1 MSYSIPVGH
10 RLALLNQIY
19 QKNPE
24 ALKSTGDGLS
34 LSGTII
40 SVNPDD
46 TTIEIDSSGEVAIKD
61 SGVGDEQ
68 IGVDQVNKT
77 HISDDIAGAGIIQD
91 ADGSLEVNDDDSTL
105 EINADVLRVKDAG
118 ITNDKLDGGIT
129 NDKLAGNITDD
140 KLDLDY
146 LQFKSGT
153 KDELDAAE
161 PGVAYLGVDTG
172 VPYIYICREE
182 DWVAAGVHWAR
193 GTLSAAW

>member
-24 ALKSTGDGLS
+24 ALKSIGDGLS
-34 LSGTII
+34 LTGTII
-40 SVNPDD
+40 SVNTDD
-46 TTIEIDSSGEVAIKD
+46 TTIEIDSGEVAIKD
-61 SGVGDEQ
+61 SGVGAGQ

-77 HISDDIAGAGIIQD
+77 HISDNIAGAGIIQ
-91 ADGSLEVNDDDSTL
+91 ATDGALEVNDDNSTL

-118 ITNDKLDGGIT
+118 ITD
-129 NDKLAGNITDD
+129 DKLA
-140 KLDLDY
+140 LDY
-146 LQFKSGT
+146 IQFRSGT

-172 VPYIYICREE
+172 VPYIYICREA

>member
-24 ALKSTGDGLS
+24 ALKSIGDGLS
-34 LSGTII
+34 LLGTII
-40 SVNPDD
+40 SVIPDD

-61 SGVGDEQ
+61 SGVGAGQ

-118 ITNDKLDGGIT
+118 ITD
-129 NDKLAGNITDD
+129 DKLA
-140 KLDLDY
+140 LDY

-172 VPYIYICREE
+172 VPYIYICLEE